1 MVNEWWKFWNGRPR
15 LRRALRELDEV
26 LVLTLVSKVVMPA
39 RVTAHQTFSHRVA
52 VFTTSSFA
60 EQALLSSSIHW
71 TWAVKYSSTL
81 ETRVSYAAS
90 DAFGTLPRPKPSPRL
105 DELGLALEHSRRA
118 VMGSRDLGLTDLYNL
133 VNSPDMQGDT
143 DVDLIRSIHVQI
155 DEAVMEAYGW
165 TDIPLEHGFHTYRQM
180 ERWTVSPAARV
191 EILDRLLEEN
201 HRRAA
206 IEASQRPKRA
216 KRGKS
221 LEESEKP
228 EGAMF

>member
-1 MVNEWWKFWNGRPR
+1 MRQLGEQLDSDRR
-15 LRRALRELDEV
+15 EIMLRR
-26 LVLTLVSKVVMPA
+26 
-39 RVTAHQTFSHRVA
+39 Q
-52 VFTTSSFA
+52 
-60 EQALLSSSIHW
+60 
-71 TWAVKYSSTL
+71 
-81 ETRVSYAAS
+81 
-90 DAFGTLPRPKPSPRL
+90 
-105 DELGLALEHSRRA
+105 
-118 VMGSRDLGLTDLYNL
+118 LGLTALYNL
-133 VNSPDMQGDT
+133 VNSPDVQGDAE
-143 DVDLIRSIHVQI
+143 VDLIRSIHVQI

-165 TDIPLEHGFHTYRQM
+165 TDISLEHGFHTYRQM

-206 IEASQRPKRA
+206 IEAQQNPKPA